1 MLETVKQYIE
11 ELPDIDFTDY
21 YQQYIFSIQDENLG
35 LETTFQDPTF
45 EDINKLLGK
54 IRKELGD
61 I

>member
-21 YQQYIFSIQDENLG
+21 YQQYIFSIQDENLR
-35 LETTFQDPTF
+35 LETAFQDPTF